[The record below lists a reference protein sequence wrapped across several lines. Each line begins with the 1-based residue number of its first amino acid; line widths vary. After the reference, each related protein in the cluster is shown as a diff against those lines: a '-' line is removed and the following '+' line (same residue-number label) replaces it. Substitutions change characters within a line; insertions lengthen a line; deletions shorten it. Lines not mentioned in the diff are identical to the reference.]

1 MLELLALRCGYGMME
16 AVHGVDLRVKPGHIT
31 ALLGP
36 NGAGKTSTMM
46 CIVGRVQG
54 LGGQIRLDGQDIT
67 SLAPAERTRRGVAI
81 APEGRRLFPDLTVAE
96 NLAVGSYT
104 RTREQAG
111 QSEERVFRL
120 FPRLAERHRQ
130 RAGLMSGGEQ
140 QMLAI
145 GRALMANPKVL
156 LIDELSLGL
165 MPSVV
170 DQIFETLQALKREGL
185 AVLLVEQNVQ
195 RALRDVDDVVVMT
208 AGTVAYSGTAEEASR
223 HEGLADLFLG

>member
-1 MLELLALRCGYGMME
+1 MLELKALRCGYGLME
-16 AVHGVDLRVKPGHIT
+16 AVHGIDLTVHRGHIT

-46 CIVGRVQG
+46 SIVGRVQTR
-54 LGGQIRLDGQDIT
+54 GGSILLDGHDIT
-67 SLAPAERTRRGVAI
+67 AMPPADRTRCGVAI

-96 NLAVGSYT
+96 NLVVGGYT
-104 RTREQAG
+104 RTQA
-111 QSEERVFRL
+111 QARRSEERVFAM
-120 FPRLAERHRQ
+120 FPRLAERRRQ

-145 GRALMANPKVL
+145 GRALMAEPKML

-170 DQIFETLQALKREGL
+170 DQIFETLKVLKREGMT
-185 AVLLVEQNVQ
+185 VLLVEQNIQ
-195 RALRDVDDVVVMT
+195 RALQAVDDVVVMT
-208 AGTVAYSGTAEEASR
+208 AGTIAYQGTSAQAAGNDR
-223 HEGLADLFLG
+223 LADLFLG